1 MRIFRVFLTGTAE
14 RRKAGVSVLLYSG
27 AEEAPIG
34 RCRVRAVV
42 LRDDEQIHVADV
54 PDARL
59 KDESDV
65 LARVTLAAICGTDVH
80 IKHGGLPGIGPGSIL
95 GHEFVGVVEEV
106 GSGVRRFQVGD
117 RVASPPAL
125 WCGTCAACHSSVLQN
140 CSQLSMYGGGPF
152 LSPMGL
158 DGVQA
163 ELVRVPNADLV
174 LTPIPASV
182 PDEQALLVVDMLLT
196 GYHAA
201 NEAKIKVADTV
212 AVSGCGPVGLCAILA
227 AWQHGPSQVF
237 AIDLF
242 DNRLALA
249 EHYGAIPTDI
259 RQGNPAEQIL
269 AATGGQGVDVV
280 LEASGNAD
288 AFLNATRMIKK
299 YGTISCV
306 GLFARPVEFPVQELI
321 FRGVKVVMGLGNLVH
336 VPKLMKLVEHGR
348 VDLGAIGT
356 HTFALEDAGQ
366 AYDLFEHHKDLCLKV
381 FLRP

>member
-1 MRIFRVFLTGTAE
+1 MVLVPERAFLPKRAVILDAGCGAPGLPVRPLLCNILLTLCQRTAQNGSSWDRCTRILRVFLAGTAK
-14 RRKAGVSVLLYSG
+14 RRKAGASVLLYSG
-27 AEEAPIG
+27 AEGAPIG

-42 LRDDEQIHVADV
+42 LKEDGQIHVADV
-54 PDARL
+54 ADARL

-106 GSGVRRFQVGD
+106 GSSVRRFQVGD

-125 WCGTCAACHSSVLQN
+125 WCGTCAACQSSVLQN

-201 NEAKIKVADTV
+201 NEANIKVADTV
-212 AVSGCGPVGLCAILA
+212 AVSGCGPVGLCAIL
-227 AWQHGPSQVF
+227 S
-237 AIDLF
+237 
-242 DNRLALA
+242 RLATRTESSLR
-249 EHYGAIPTDI
+249 HRPF
-259 RQGNPAEQIL
+259 RQSSCPRRALRCDPDRYPA
-269 AATGGQGVDVV
+269 
-280 LEASGNAD
+280 
-288 AFLNATRMIKK
+288 R
-299 YGTISCV
+299 
-306 GLFARPVEFPVQELI
+306 
-321 FRGVKVVMGLGNLVH
+321 
-336 VPKLMKLVEHGR
+336 
-348 VDLGAIGT
+348 
-356 HTFALEDAGQ
+356 
-366 AYDLFEHHKDLCLKV
+366 
-381 FLRP
+381 